1 MEGEFCMRVKER
13 ERERERDEERATRFF
28 GGKNK
33 ETLDTHYED
42 SSSVAAL
49 TMW

>member
-1 MEGEFCMRVKER
+1 MRESER
-13 ERERERDEERATRFF
+13 ERERERAAGFF

-33 ETLDTHYED
+33 ETLDPHYED

-49 TMW
+49 TIW